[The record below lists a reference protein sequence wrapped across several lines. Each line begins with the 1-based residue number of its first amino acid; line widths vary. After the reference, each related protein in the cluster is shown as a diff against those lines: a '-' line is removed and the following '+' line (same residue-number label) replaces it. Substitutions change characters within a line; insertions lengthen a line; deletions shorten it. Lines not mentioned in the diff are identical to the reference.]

1 MDCIATRIPYRQT
14 NAFSNIML
22 DYIDQ
27 SDKLKPFFTYP
38 PNLNGIQK
46 AVQHRKDHA
55 TDRESLVIEL
65 SRQYTTL
72 RHSKQVSHNIN
83 LLSDRSTFTV
93 TTAHQPNI
101 FTGPL
106 YFIYKILHTIRLSQF
121 LNESLKGN
129 KFVPVFYMGSEDAD
143 LDELGNFY
151 INGEKY
157 TWNTSQKGAVGRM
170 KVDKELIKLMGTM
183 EGQLSVLPSGKEI
196 VELVKQCYKEGEQ
209 VQDATF
215 RFVNELFGE
224 FGLIVL
230 IPDNPGLKKL
240 ATKVFEDDLLNQSAS
255 EIVNRSIEQLKAAG
269 YKAQAQPRDINLF
282 YLVEGSR
289 ERIIAENGSY
299 KTGNKKF
306 TKQELLAELKEFPDR
321 FSPNVILRGVYQELI
336 LPNIIFVGGGG
347 ELAYWLQYRDLFDH
361 YKIPFPILLLRNSFL
376 VVEKKWREK
385 IAKTGLR
392 TEDLFKPTE
401 ELVNMIVQ
409 RESKNKVKLNGVFDQ
424 TVQFYDQLKRQTQP
438 IDETLVK
445 HIEALKTKTIH
456 RLQELEKKMLRAE
469 KRKFSDQ
476 QRQVQAIKERLFP
489 NNGLQER
496 VDNFLPYY
504 AKWGKNFINKL
515 YENSLALEQEF
526 VIVEES

>member
-1 MDCIATRIPYRQT
+1 
-14 NAFSNIML
+14 
-22 DYIDQ
+22 
-27 SDKLKPFFTYP
+27 
-38 PNLNGIQK
+38 
-46 AVQHRKDHA
+46 
-55 TDRESLVIEL
+55 
-65 SRQYTTL
+65 
-72 RHSKQVSHNIN
+72 
-83 LLSDRSTFTV
+83 
-93 TTAHQPNI
+93 
-101 FTGPL
+101 
-106 YFIYKILHTIRLSQF
+106 
-121 LNESLKGN
+121 
-129 KFVPVFYMGSEDAD
+129 
-143 LDELGNFY
+143 
-151 INGEKY
+151 
-157 TWNTSQKGAVGRM
+157 
-170 KVDKELIKLMGTM
+170 
-183 EGQLSVLPSGKEI
+183 VLPFGKEI

-224 FGLIVL
+224 FGLVVL
-230 IPDNPGLKKL
+230 IPDNPALKKL
-240 ATKVFEDDLLNQSAS
+240 ATKIFEDDLLNQSAS
-255 EIVNRSIEQLKAAG
+255 EVVNRSIERLKSEG

-289 ERIIAENGSY
+289 ERVVAENGSY
-299 KTGNKKF
+299 KAGSKKL
-306 TKQELLAELKEFPDR
+306 TKQELLNELKESPDR
-321 FSPNVILRGVYQELI
+321 FSPNVILRGIYQELI

-361 YKIPFPILLLRNSFL
+361 YKIPFPVLLLRNSFV

-392 TEDLFKPTE
+392 TEDLFKSTE

-476 QRQVQAIKERLFP
+476 QRQVQALKEKLFP

-504 AKWGKNFINKL
+504 AKWGKDFINKL
-515 YENSLALEQEF
+515 YNNSLALEQEF
-526 VIVEES
+526 VILEES